1 MPLPKSPFDEKLKA
15 FRQISATVS
24 SSSGPKSSAGQK
36 AKNAGAALKLAIA
49 LDDHTAAMATGKN
62 LAECQ
67 LLDRAIVARHC
78 YELLLAFAVR
88 IGADEDVEAAARALA
103 FYTRDGL
110 GLPPSAHAAS
120 CAGLVALRLL
130 VNNRLAEFA
139 AEIAGMSDELRASPE
154 VQFVLALEQAV
165 LEGGYEKIR
174 TASVDVPGDATY
186 APLYRT
192 FTEQLQDTLRDEV
205 ADCLGAS
212 YKELST
218 ATVKRF
224 LMINDDRT
232 LQTLAMERGWT
243 IAKGFVSFNRPN
255 PRVQI
260 EEATSI
266 QNRAPGLIEQA
277 LSIGRELERIV

>member
-1 MPLPKSPFDEKLKA
+1 MPAKKTPFDDKLKA

-24 SSSGPKSSAGQK
+24 SSSGPGSPAGQK
-36 AKNAGAALKLAIA
+36 AKAAGAALKLAIA
-49 LDDHTAAMATGKN
+49 LDDHTVAMATGKD
-62 LAECQ
+62 LKEAG
-67 LLDRAIVARHC
+67 LIDRAVVARNC
-78 YELLLAFAVR
+78 YEMLLAFAVR
-88 IGADEDVEAAARALA
+88 IGSDEDVEAAARALA
-103 FYTRDGL
+103 FYTRDGV
-110 GLPPSAHAAS
+110 GLPPSEHAAA

-139 AEIAGMSDELRASPE
+139 AEIAGMSDELRSSAE
-154 VQFVLALEQAV
+154 VQFVVALEQAV

-174 TASVDVPGDATY
+174 TASADVPGDATY

-212 YKELST
+212 YTQLST

-224 LMINDDRT
+224 LMINDDRA

-243 IAKGFVSFNRPN
+243 IAKGIVSFNRPDS
-255 PRVQI
+255 RAQI
-260 EEATSI
+260 AEATSI
-266 QNRAPGLIEQA
+266 QNRAPGLIKQA